1 MKYLNNDEKQKKYC
15 SGKSKSHTFKNQIII
30 ISKDE
35 KIVDVAVR
43 ERGPESE
50 INSPTKTTKK
60 V

>member
-1 MKYLNNDEKQKKYC
+1 M
-15 SGKSKSHTFKNQIII
+15 KSKSHTFKNKIII

-35 KIVDVAVR
+35 KIVDVAGI